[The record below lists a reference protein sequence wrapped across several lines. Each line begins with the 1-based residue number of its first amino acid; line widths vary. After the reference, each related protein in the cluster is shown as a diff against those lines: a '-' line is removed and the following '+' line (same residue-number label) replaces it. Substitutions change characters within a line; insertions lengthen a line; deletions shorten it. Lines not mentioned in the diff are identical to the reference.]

1 MTDHNPN
8 CDVYGSAVDAV
19 REHLRNEGAS
29 LCTLL
34 EALEDHSAIDAFLD
48 LNTEFGKRDPDV
60 PAIQRAL
67 LAIADRLGSQS
78 FEHLDLLARIMNS
91 PTSDA
96 IRWHGAKVSD
106 LVARFH

>member
-60 PAIQRAL
+60 PAIQ
-67 LAIADRLGSQS
+67 S